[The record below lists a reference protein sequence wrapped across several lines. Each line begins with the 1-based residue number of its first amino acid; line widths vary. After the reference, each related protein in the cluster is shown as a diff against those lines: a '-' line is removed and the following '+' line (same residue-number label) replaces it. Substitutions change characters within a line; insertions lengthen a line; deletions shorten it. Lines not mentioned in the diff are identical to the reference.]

1 MDAEEGAGH
10 ASRVRIVDLDDA
22 DGFRIDDTIERRH
35 CEVSTPEPV
44 HPELASLD
52 AFRYPVDT
60 AISVTTEQ
68 LSLSVNAYVYV
79 HGADGVTEVTQF
91 EEASFGDGSYELEL
105 TGPLKLYVRV
115 DGPLTVRT
123 GVANVDVVADST
135 RTFVIGARSFHERP
149 AETVTTTD
157 DPVDLMKA
165 VSTFGSALKTTT
177 CERSYPTLRGHPPAL
192 EYGSSLSIPRN
203 LEPPNETLRIEV
215 PTNLESVFTVSTLAY
230 YLGCAVVPGDAAR
243 IVTDDGFAY
252 DLTTDGGLER
262 TAERVLKQ
270 VFLMDCLVR
279 TSGERAIPLYERKQ
293 LEPRLDV
300 ALPELY
306 DVAASRQLESYLE
319 VSYDV
324 LAEYVPTWKLRS
336 YVTPAASSID
346 VLSYLV
352 NELSTI
358 RSSTGVEP
366 PTAQQTGGIWSDGGT
381 DVMRR
386 PSDQSAGPV
395 DVPAVELRDAD
406 SIEQAWVGEGAPIG
420 ASKAMAAAYRNRFDR
435 EPRQGTI
442 EIVVV
447 CNDEGMLEERDVV
460 RDVYGSRDDLPFN
473 ITFYETLSEERLRL
487 VLESD
492 IDFFHYIGHVEDGG
506 FQCTDGMLDAASLDH
521 VGIDLFFL
529 NACRSYQQG
538 KHLIERG
545 AIGGV
550 VTLDDIIN
558 SGAIRIGKTMARLLN
573 VGFPLRPALN
583 IAKDRSIVGSQY
595 LVIGDGNADIGQ
607 ADADIGLL
615 AKINT
620 QPRHYDVELWTY
632 MTSEASMGTQFS
644 PSIADNAN
652 VYLCP
657 GYIDTFSVTTEQLEQ
672 FLSLAIHPVLL
683 DDVFDWSDRVELD

>member
-1 MDAEEGAGH
+1 MVGDEEGGH
-10 ASRVRIVDLDDA
+10 ASRVRVVELDDR
-22 DGFRIDDTIERRH
+22 DGFRIDDLIERRH
-35 CEVSTPEPV
+35 CEVSTSSPV
-44 HPELASLD
+44 RPELTALD
-52 AFRYPVDT
+52 GFRYPVDT
-60 AISVTTEQ
+60 AFAVTTTQ

-79 HGADGVTEVTQF
+79 HGDEVHEVTQF
-91 EEASFGDGSYELEL
+91 ETATFGPGSYELEL
-105 TGPLKLYVRV
+105 TGPLKLYVQV
-115 DGPLTVRT
+115 DGPMTIQT
-123 GVANVDVVADST
+123 GVATVNVQVDAE
-135 RTFVIGARSFHERP
+135 RTFVVGARSFHERP

-165 VSTFGSALKTTT
+165 VSTLGSALKTTT

-192 EYGSSLSIPRN
+192 KHGDSLRI
-203 LEPPNETLRIEV
+203 PPNLDAPLEELWIET
-215 PTNLESVFTVSTLAY
+215 PTDLESVFTVSTLAY
-230 YLGCAVVPGDAAR
+230 YLGCTVVPGDTPR
-243 IVTDDGFAY
+243 LVTDEGYTY
-252 DLTTDGGLER
+252 DLTADGGVER

-293 LEPRLDV
+293 LEPHLDTD
-300 ALPELY
+300 LHTLY
-306 DVAASRQLESYLE
+306 DVSPRVQIESYLD
-319 VSYDV
+319 VPYDL

-336 YVTPAASSID
+336 YVTPEATSID

-358 RSSTGVEP
+358 RSSAGIVP
-366 PTAQQTGGIWSDGGT
+366 PEVQPPQPGGIWSDGGT
-381 DVMRR
+381 GRVRR
-386 PSDQSAGPV
+386 PSEPSTDVGG
-395 DVPAVELRDAD
+395 VPAVELGSSD
-406 SIEQAWVGEGAPIG
+406 SIEQAWVGEGAPVG
-420 ASKAMAAAYRNRFDR
+420 ASKAMAAAYRNRFAR
-435 EPRQGTI
+435 EPREGDI

-460 RDVYGSRDDLPFN
+460 RDVYGSRDDLPFS
-473 ITFYETLSEERLRL
+473 ITFYETLSTDRLKL

-492 IDFFHYIGHVEDGG
+492 IDFFHYIGHVEEGG
-506 FQCTDGMLDAASLDH
+506 FQCADGMFDVGFLDH

-538 KHLIERG
+538 VHLIERG

-583 IAKDRSIVGSQY
+583 IARDRSIVGSQY
-595 LVIGDGNADIGQ
+595 LVIGHGNADLGQ

-615 AKINT
+615 AKIDT
-620 QPRHYDVELWTY
+620 ESEHYDIELWTY
-632 MTSEASMGTQFS
+632 LTSEASMGTRFG

-657 GYIDTFSVTTEQLEQ
+657 GYIDTFSVTTEELEQ
-672 FLSLAIHPVLL
+672 FLSLAVHPVLF
-683 DDVFDWSDRVELD
+683 DGVFDWSDQVEL